1 MLREPCVTFS
11 SSFVSVIVTTSYFC
25 MCSLISVH
33 LDRSPFAFQFAS
45 QIVGELLPASWVVGL
60 VALPG
65 LIVLVLEDPRVV
77 FFSTTC
83 FAFPADDFP
92 PDAFTVVPAVLAV
105 DGVVLIF
112 LWVVSLLAWPPAHST
127 AGVVAGGAAISGS
140 DTAIAADVVVDSVL
154 GMAGE
159 VARTGVGAVVVLA
172 GSTVDVVGSAISR
185 ARATVSVGA
194 RVLAARAVPVAS
206 LIGFTVGGPGAS
218 VRIGTEAVAAM
229 GAVRPVGAAVG
240 AVGFVT
246 SGAGATIRAG
256 TGAVAAATR
265 GAARLVSV
273 ASGNAE
279 LFSTSSSLVP
289 VLAEPA
295 PLVFPPVMS
304 PLP

>member
-159 VARTGVGAVVVLA
+159 VARTGVGAV
-172 GSTVDVVGSAISR
+172 
-185 ARATVSVGA
+185 
-194 RVLAARAVPVAS
+194 AS
-206 LIGFTVGGPGAS
+206 
-218 VRIGTEAVAAM
+218 
-229 GAVRPVGAAVG
+229 
-240 AVGFVT
+240 
-246 SGAGATIRAG
+246 
-256 TGAVAAATR
+256 
-265 GAARLVSV
+265 
-273 ASGNAE
+273 
-279 LFSTSSSLVP
+279 
-289 VLAEPA
+289 
-295 PLVFPPVMS
+295 
-304 PLP
+304 